1 MRHRGYRSRTFLGL
15 NGPLTIRRARFQCG
29 KTGKLSFPLDEL
41 LDLPGGQTTV
51 SLARRTMRLG
61 TRLAFA
67 ELQEEM
73 LEQHDVRL
81 TDSTLDTLMQKVGG
95 VAEAD
100 RQKQLDALAAQPR
113 GHYREQLVKVEH
125 PTPARLY
132 ISCDGITY
140 RTRYREEDPENPGE
154 KRVIYQEMKAGA
166 VFWED
171 AKGKWQKQVVTGR
184 DDPERFG
191 LSLWKVAV
199 ECGLLDCPDVVFI
212 SDGGTW
218 CSTVAESYF
227 KDATRILDWYH
238 LSEHVWAAAKKLYP
252 QDEKA
257 ASRWAHNCLD
267 HLYESGG
274 RKLMAHLQRCRS
286 ARRQA
291 EAAEGLQELV
301 DYVSGRLDFTE
312 YSVFKEEDYVIGSGM
327 MESTCKQVVGQR
339 LKGPGM
345 QWSEEGAIAMA
356 ALVGKRV
363 NGTWNSFWESRP
375 LQRAA

>member
-1 MRHRGYRSRTFLGL
+1 
-15 NGPLTIRRARFQCG
+15 
-29 KTGKLSFPLDEL
+29 
-41 LDLPGGQTTV
+41 
-51 SLARRTMRLG
+51 
-61 TRLAFA
+61 
-67 ELQEEM
+67 M

-100 RQKQLDALAAQPR
+100 RQRELDALAARPR
-113 GHYREQLVKVEH
+113 GHYREQLIQVER
-125 PTPARLY
+125 PAPARLY
-132 ISCDGITY
+132 VSCDGITY
-140 RTRYREEDPENPGE
+140 RTRYREDDPEHPDQ
-154 KRVIYQEMKAGA
+154 KRVIYQEMKTGA
-166 VFWED
+166 VYWED
-171 AKGKWQKQVVTGR
+171 ARGHWQKQVVTGR

-218 CSTVAESYF
+218 CNTVAESYF

-238 LSEHVWAAAKKLYP
+238 LSEHVWTAARKLYP

-257 ASRWAHNCLD
+257 AGRWAHACLD
-267 HLYESGG
+267 HLCKSGE
-274 RKLMAHLQRCRS
+274 KLMEHLKRCQS
-286 ARRQA
+286 SRRQT
-291 EAAEGLQELV
+291 AEGLEELV
-301 DYVSGRLDFTE
+301 NYLSPRVEFTKYEALKKQE
-312 YSVFKEEDYVIGSGM
+312 YSIGSGM
-327 MESTCKQVVGQR
+327 IESTCKQVVGER

-345 QWSEEGAIAMA
+345 QWSEAGAIAMA

-363 NGTWNSFWESRP
+363 NGIWKSFWEGRP

>member
-15 NGPLTIRRARFQCG
+15 NGPLTIRRARFQSR
-29 KTGKLSFPLDEL
+29 KTGKMVFPLDEL
-41 LDLPGGQTTV
+41 LDLPGGETTV
-51 SLARRTMRLG
+51 SLARRAMRLG
-61 TRLAFA
+61 TSVCFA
-67 ELQEEM
+67 RLQEEM

-113 GHYREQLVKVEH
+113 GHYGEQLIQVER
-125 PTPARLY
+125 PAPARMY
-132 ISCDGITY
+132 VSCDGITY
-140 RTRYREEDPENPGE
+140 RTRYREDDPEHPDQ
-154 KRVIYQEMKAGA
+154 KRVIYQEMKTGA
-166 VFWED
+166 VYWED
-171 AKGKWQKQVVTGR
+171 AKGHWQKQVVTGR

-218 CSTVAESYF
+218 CNTVAESYF

-238 LSEHVWAAAKKLYP
+238 LSEHVWTAARKLYP
-252 QDEKA
+252 QDEKG

-267 HLYESGG
+267 HLCKSGE
-274 RKLMAHLQRCRS
+274 KLMEHLKRCQS
-286 ARRQA
+286 SRRQ
-291 EAAEGLQELV
+291 AAEGLEELV
-301 DYVSGRLDFTE
+301 NYLSPRVEFTKYEALKKQE
-312 YSVFKEEDYVIGSGM
+312 YSIGSGM
-327 MESTCKQVVGQR
+327 IESTCKQVVGER

-363 NGTWNSFWESRP
+363 NGIWKSFWEGRP